1 MLLIMQRRWSVRLKI
16 TAAAQREPLMP
27 PRQAQIRSQILSAC
41 RYIMTGNS
49 AVIVHTGA
57 NPGGELSARPA
68 ASTDMS
74 MMASGSMMHGRR
86 LLL

>member
-1 MLLIMQRRWSVRLKI
+1 
-16 TAAAQREPLMP
+16 
-27 PRQAQIRSQILSAC
+27 
-41 RYIMTGNS
+41 MTGNS
-49 AVIVHTGA
+49 AVIVHTDA

-74 MMASGSMMHGRR
+74 MMASSGSMMHGRR

>member
-1 MLLIMQRRWSVRLKI
+1 
-16 TAAAQREPLMP
+16 
-27 PRQAQIRSQILSAC
+27 
-41 RYIMTGNS
+41 MTGNS